1 MKSAILISGVINF
14 IVKTIIVR
22 IHREKFQ
29 KIDMEMN
36 EYIINANEEELT
48 VLQKYV
54 NKCWIFQGYM
64 TCSYYLISIG
74 VITGP
79 LFLPQKFPCD
89 AVYPFPIDSIII
101 STIVYLHQ
109 SIVGFQCSAGM
120 ALDCQAA
127 LFLWYISARLEIL
140 AKQTKNIDNFK
151 NLRSFIKIHQNI
163 LSSADEVIYA
173 IRFIFLTTIFMT
185 KIGMIFGAIILLSNQ
200 PMLVKL
206 QFTVL
211 VISASMSIFVCI
223 WPAEKLI
230 NVSGNFMTRNIFH
243 VSSTHSPAMR
253 KLWLSVIRRTQ
264 TPITIKVVGFMDAL
278 SYEFFSS
285 FLSTVFSYFTALRVA
300 VQA

>member
-1 MKSAILISGVINF
+1 MKSAVLIAAVINF
-14 IVKTIIVR
+14 LVKTIIVR

-29 KIDMEMN
+29 KIDIEMQ
-36 EYIINANEEELT
+36 EYIINANEDELT

-54 NKCWIFQGYM
+54 NKCWIFQGFM

-79 LFLPQKFPCD
+79 IFLPQKFPCD

-127 LFLWYISARLEIL
+127 VFLWYISARLEIL
-140 AKQTKNIDNFK
+140 AKQMKNINNFK
-151 NLRSFIKIHQNI
+151 DLRSFIIIHQNI
-163 LSSADEVIYA
+163 LRSADEVIYV

-185 KIGMIFGAIILLSNQ
+185 KTGMIFGAIILLSNQ
-200 PMLVKL
+200 PMVVKI

-211 VISASMSIFVCI
+211 VISVSMSVFVCI

-230 NVSGNFMTRNIFH
+230 NVSGNHMARNIFH
-243 VSSTHSPAMR
+243 VSSTHPPAMR

-285 FLSTVFSYFTALRVA
+285 FLSTAFSYITALRVV
-300 VQA
+300 VQT